1 MAKTV
6 SVRAGA
12 KELEQDQQQG
22 PWRSLRIL
30 LPVWLRQ
37 RSIFE
42 SRKVAP
48 SHAAIGGTSGST
60 CGPGRDRSGE
70 FPFSR
75 FLMPISL
82 EKSTAS
88 RKILLPDRCFHE
100 GGSHADLFAFQAT
113 FAVGKRDSS
122 MCAAQRSHR
131 CITWSR

>member
-1 MAKTV
+1 MAKTA
-6 SVRAGA
+6 SVRAE

-22 PWRSLRIL
+22 PWRSLRN
-30 LPVWLRQ
+30 PAPGWLRQ
-37 RSIFE
+37 RSISE

-70 FPFSR
+70 FPFSL

-88 RKILLPDRCFHE
+88 RKIFFECSSCVVGMLLALDEPLTPIRRSRCT
-100 GGSHADLFAFQAT
+100 ALWM
-113 FAVGKRDSS
+113 R
-122 MCAAQRSHR
+122 R
-131 CITWSR
+131 